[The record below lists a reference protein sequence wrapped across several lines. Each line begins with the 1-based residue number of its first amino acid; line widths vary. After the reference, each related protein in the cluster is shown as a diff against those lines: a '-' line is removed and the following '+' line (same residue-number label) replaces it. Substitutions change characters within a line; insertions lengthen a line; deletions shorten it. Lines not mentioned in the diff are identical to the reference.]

1 MPSGPN
7 AENAKNLYQRTKDL
21 KALIEKAQSKDPE
34 ALRALKAMSLD
45 PTPRPHLIWGNLL
58 SGDTPATPKPRTA
71 TEALGI
77 VGEGNMGANVPMGRK
92 GAPKRM
98 RKGRLK

>member
-7 AENAKNLYQRTKDL
+7 AENAKNLYEKG
-21 KALIEKAQSKDPE
+21 KAFKELLEKAQSKDPE
-34 ALRALKAMSLD
+34 ALRALKAMSLA
-45 PTPRPHLIWGNLL
+45 PKSEPHLIWGNLL